1 MIVGAGAAGCLVAAK
16 LAAEGHRVTVL
27 EAGPEWNVGDLWSS
41 QIWSRRLKW
50 RGPPVQL
57 TGANPIAFNLIMGSG
72 IGGAALHHYGTWPR
86 FTADVFGMASE
97 FGSGLDWPYRYE
109 TLQPYYDRVQRE
121 VGISGDAI
129 AESWRPPGEPYP
141 MPGMRAFRHADLL
154 RDGFRRLGLAV
165 APLPAAINSTD
176 YNGRAA
182 CLYDG
187 WCDAGCPIG
196 ALGNP
201 LFTYHLQAV
210 TAGAEF
216 RAQCQVTRI
225 TSDRSGRATGVEY
238 VAGEKRESLRA
249 DVIILAASVVEN
261 PRLLLNSATPAHPRG
276 LGNSSGLVGRHV
288 MAEIMAFAYGM
299 FGEPVDNH
307 LGVSAGS
314 YMHRS
319 PVRNPALPGVAA
331 GHQWQ
336 IGPALKPNDIFGI
349 AVTRPDLFGTAL
361 DAFIRRASREMGY
374 MVGFGGGTPA
384 PDNAITL
391 AGESDRFGMPRA
403 KVTHRFTDAQQRL
416 WAHMNEEGARV
427 LAAAGAKEQWH
438 GPLGA
443 GHLIG
448 GTVIGSKPAA
458 SVADVHGTLHDVPNI
473 HLTGA
478 GLFPSSGGQ
487 SPTFTLLAMAA
498 RTVDHILGRSPPAP
512 PALSSQVPDSPPS

>member
-1 MIVGAGAAGCLVAAK
+1 MIVGAGAAGCLIAAR
-16 LAAEGHRVTVL
+16 LAAADYRVTVL
-27 EAGPEWNVGDLWSS
+27 EAGPEWNAGDLWSS

-57 TGANPIAFNLIMGSG
+57 AGANPVAFNLIMGSG

-86 FTADVFGMASE
+86 FTTDVFDVASA
-97 FGSGLDWPYRYE
+97 FGEGLDWPFSYA
-109 TLQPYYDRVQRE
+109 TLQPYYDLIQRE
-121 VGISGDAI
+121 VGVSGDAA

-141 MPGMRAFRHADLL
+141 MPGMKAFRHAELL
-154 RDGFRRLGLAV
+154 REGFRKLGLAV

-201 LFTYHLQAV
+201 LFTYHLQAIA
-210 TAGAEF
+210 AGARF
-216 RAQCQVTRI
+216 RARCQVTRI
-225 TSDRSGRATGVEY
+225 ATDRAGRAVGVEY
-238 VAGEKRESLRA
+238 IFEGQREELRA
-249 DVIILAASVVEN
+249 DAIFLAASVVEN
-261 PRLLLNSATPAHPRG
+261 PRLLLNSHSSVHPKG

-288 MAEIMAFAYGM
+288 MAEVMAFAYGL

-307 LGVSAGS
+307 MGVSAGS

-349 AVTRPDLFGTAL
+349 AVTRPELFGRAL
-361 DAFIRRASREMGY
+361 DAFIRRASREMAY
-374 MVGFGGGTPA
+374 MVGFGGGVPA

-391 AGESDRFGMPRA
+391 ASEPDQFGMPRVR
-403 KVTHRFTDAQQRL
+403 VTHRFTEAQQRL

-448 GTVIGSKPAA
+448 GTVIGANPAT
-458 SVADVHGTLHDVPNI
+458 SVADAFGTLHDVPNV
-473 HLTGA
+473 HVAGA
-478 GLFPSSGGQ
+478 GLFPSGGGQ
-487 SPTFTLLAMAA
+487 SPTFTLLALAA
-498 RTVDHILGRSPPAP
+498 RTVDRILTS
-512 PALSSQVPDSPPS
+512 